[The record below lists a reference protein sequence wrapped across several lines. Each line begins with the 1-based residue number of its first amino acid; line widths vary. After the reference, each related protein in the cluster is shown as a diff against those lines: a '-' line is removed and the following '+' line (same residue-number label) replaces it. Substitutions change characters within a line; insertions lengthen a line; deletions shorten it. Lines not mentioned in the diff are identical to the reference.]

1 MDKKEVISLYKS
13 QNYIDNLKETLEGM
27 KGLQIYEHIESFN
40 SKYIRRILYKDD
52 ESKQGKITKR
62 YRFNG
67 FSVGTSIYIATTT
80 VGTKNDKTTQDILDR
95 IEKKKKKKKKKKE
108 RKRKEKEK
116 MKKKIK
122 KKMKMKKKKKKR
134 KRKEK
139 EKMKKKEKEKDE
151 NEDEEK
157 KKKRKKRGER
167 CLSIIFIWKKYVI

>member
-95 IEKKKKKKKKKKE
+95 IEKKRKRKRKRKRKKGKE
-108 RKRKEKEK
+108 RKRK
-116 MKKKIK
+116 
-122 KKMKMKKKKKKR
+122 R
-134 KRKEK
+134 
-139 EKMKKKEKEKDE
+139 
-151 NEDEEK
+151 
-157 KKKRKKRGER
+157 
-167 CLSIIFIWKKYVI
+167 